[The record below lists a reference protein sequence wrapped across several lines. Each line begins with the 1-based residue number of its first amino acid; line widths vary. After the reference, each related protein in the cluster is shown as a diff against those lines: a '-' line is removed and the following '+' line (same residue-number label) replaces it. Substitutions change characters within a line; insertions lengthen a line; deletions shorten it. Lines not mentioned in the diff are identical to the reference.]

1 MEEIDLKDLW
11 NYFVSKIVLVV
22 ILIATAILVSNVYLL
37 WIQKPMYKSEATLVL
52 TRSTN
57 ESGEMSAITTNDINI
72 NQKLVSTYGEIIKSK
87 RVLSK
92 VIKNLELDIT
102 SDALSKYVSVSN
114 KADTELLKISVN
126 NEDSALAQKIANE
139 IAEVFS
145 EEIIKI
151 YNIQNISIIDYA
163 EEQAKPYNVNVL
175 KQTIIAIAVGIAVSC
190 AIIFVMFYFD
200 TTIKSPEE
208 VEEKIGIAVLGRV
221 PNMSNT
227 KKKKAKKVGNK

>member
-1 MEEIDLKDLW
+1 M
-11 NYFVSKIVLVV
+11 
-22 ILIATAILVSNVYLL
+22 
-37 WIQKPMYKSEATLVL
+37 
-52 TRSTN
+52 
-57 ESGEMSAITTNDINI
+57 
-72 NQKLVSTYGEIIKSK
+72 
-87 RVLSK
+87 
-92 VIKNLELDIT
+92 
-102 SDALSKYVSVSN
+102 
-114 KADTELLKISVN
+114 
-126 NEDSALAQKIANE
+126 AQKIANE